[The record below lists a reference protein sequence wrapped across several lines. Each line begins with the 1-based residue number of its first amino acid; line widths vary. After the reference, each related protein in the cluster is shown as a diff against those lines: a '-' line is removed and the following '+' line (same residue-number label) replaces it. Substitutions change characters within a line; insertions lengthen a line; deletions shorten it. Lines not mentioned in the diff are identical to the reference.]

1 MLRIHWRFRFVKTI
15 FCIFLKVFTLITKV
29 GIFFSH
35 LQFMMLL
42 HFVWMCLSVCV
53 FVDKTNQRTRSLTL
67 FCQDFVLVYRRICL
81 EWIQSGCLDM
91 AVCGCETVVKAVSC
105 LSAAFLPSI
114 HIFFHNP
121 SPPFPRHQII
131 ILPITVN
138 RQNIPLSSSTYMARD
153 TKYGRDV
160 ALALP
165 FWDIRLR

>member
-42 HFVWMCLSVCV
+42 HLVWMCLSVCV

-121 SPPFPRHQII
+121 SPP
-131 ILPITVN
+131 LPSTSDYY
-138 RQNIPLSSSTYMARD
+138 SSNNSKQ
-153 TKYGRDV
+153 TKYSSFQLYIHGQRYEIWTRCGSSPSV
-160 ALALP
+160 
-165 FWDIRLR
+165 LRH